1 LQEIENKG
9 AKFGGDS
16 KEIPKMERSRKEFW
30 VDGGERRE
38 ERPIS

>member
-9 AKFGGDS
+9 AKFGGKL
-16 KEIPKMERSRKEFW
+16 KEIPKMERSRQEFG